1 MPLVISQSLSL
12 SILEKQ
18 QNQNFPKKYFERSN
32 MSRIIFYISRVRS
45 NYCLKSKKIGDVT
58 FTAKFLGSSHY
69 SFEYRAFLSFQKE
82 FYQINPNLSVE
93 QRTHLNQVLKT
104 FLFFPQLAGQNRE
117 LLAKPDF
124 SPKLFQL
131 SLEGSDNRA
140 NLLQFLNFGETQIS
154 SKKGL

>member
-1 MPLVISQSLSL
+1 
-12 SILEKQ
+12 
-18 QNQNFPKKYFERSN
+18 

-140 NLLQFLNFGETQIS
+140 NLLQFLNFGET
-154 SKKGL
+154 